1 MIVGNDTFY
10 IRPLNDQGS
19 NRISDEH
26 VWVNSKDEPHYFKC
40 GTGMSV
46 LIYHKIT
53 KKDVFIIPIWQ
64 PPHNIW
70 SFLQQVIPFFQR
82 QEVFSE
88 EIKNMIFFLNICNI
102 SSDDKNKIK
111 GYLV

>member
-1 MIVGNDTFY
+1 MNQVNFESVFIFSGMIVGNDTFY

-46 LIYHKIT
+46 LIYSCYT
-53 KKDVFIIPIWQ
+53 
-64 PPHNIW
+64 
-70 SFLQQVIPFFQR
+70 S
-82 QEVFSE
+82 
-88 EIKNMIFFLNICNI
+88 
-102 SSDDKNKIK
+102 
-111 GYLV
+111 

>member
-1 MIVGNDTFY
+1 MNQVNFESVFIFSGMVVGNDTFY

-53 KKDVFIIPIWQ
+53 KKDVFIIPIRQ

-70 SFLQQVIPFFQR
+70 SIFATSFFSSFQR
-82 QEVFSE
+82 QEVFL
-88 EIKNMIFFLNICNI
+88 KKLRT
-102 SSDDKNKIK
+102 
-111 GYLV
+111 